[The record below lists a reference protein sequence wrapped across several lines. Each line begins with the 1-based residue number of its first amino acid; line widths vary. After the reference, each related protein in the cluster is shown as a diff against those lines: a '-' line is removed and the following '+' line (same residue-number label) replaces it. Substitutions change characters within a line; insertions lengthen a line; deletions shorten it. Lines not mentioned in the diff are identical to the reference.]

1 MRRTAQSC
9 SSRLDITPLC
19 KRCNLVTTSWLLTA
33 RCGSF
38 KMRTYESFGELFLH
52 LQVFNAYAQ
61 KRSLQLSDCKFVCD
75 GNILNGTQ
83 TAEEVCNK
91 MLARSPLTHE
101 LSMASSM
108 HSAGSI
114 GRWGC
119 HRHDGLTDRRMIRTH
134 CVLQPHRFVQLCS
147 YQFPGPAAVSLSK
160 ERSVVAIRHDAG
172 GILQSPLYTFSD
184 A

>member
-1 MRRTAQSC
+1 MH
-9 SSRLDITPLC
+9 
-19 KRCNLVTTSWLLTA
+19 
-33 RCGSF
+33 
-38 KMRTYESFGELFLH
+38 TYESFGELLLH

-83 TAEEVCNK
+83 TAEEVCNE
-91 MLARSPLTHE
+91 MLARSFVRPE
-101 LSMASSM
+101 LSMTSSI
-108 HSAGSI
+108 HPAGSI

-134 CVLQPHRFVQLCS
+134 CILQSHSFVQLCS
-147 YQFPGPAAVSLSK
+147 YQFSGPEAVSTSK
-160 ERSVVAIRHDAG
+160 KHSVVAIRHHAG
-172 GILQSPLYTFSD
+172 GILQSPLYTSSD